1 MLVQTIFGYFNMW
14 VIRTAVLILYIR
26 IFNSVRWV
34 RLTSWTIIA
43 LSGAFYTTSIFLSV
57 ANCTPRAGEDWASVS
72 FAKCADPIITKYV
85 ELHNSIFSVFVTDE
99 VQVLHRLWCGER
111 DH

>member
-1 MLVQTIFGYFNMW
+1 MLAQTIFGYFNMW
-14 VIRTAVLILYIR
+14 MIRTAVLILYIR

-34 RLTSWTIIA
+34 RHTSWIIIA
-43 LSGAFYTTSIFLSV
+43 LSGAFYTASIFLSV
-57 ANCTPRAGEDWASVS
+57 ANCAPRAGKDWASVS

-85 ELHNSIFSVFVTDE
+85 ELHNSTFGVLVTDII
-99 VQVLHRLWCGER
+99 QVLHRVWCGER